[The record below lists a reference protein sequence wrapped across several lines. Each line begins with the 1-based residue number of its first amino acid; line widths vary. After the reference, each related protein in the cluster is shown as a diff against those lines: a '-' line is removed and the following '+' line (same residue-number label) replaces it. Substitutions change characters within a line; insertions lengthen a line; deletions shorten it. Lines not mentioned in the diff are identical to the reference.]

1 MDRNPVLGALAM
13 AALVAGCAS
22 NQAPKK
28 PGPTAIVQT
37 APARPEASVES
48 KADESWDDEDK
59 PAKARPGHKTRARAI
74 PVRPLNVKADCA
86 FHDPSGYRG
95 AMKLHVAQAKVQR
108 FVASVDIPPHGSC
121 RFDLKDFRQ
130 TDQMPNPVLRAERS
144 GCEVHL
150 WEQGSRV
157 TVAFARCRDMCTSLA
172 AFERLWPILANA
184 GNGSCG

>member
-1 MDRNPVLGALAM
+1 MELNPVLGAIAM
-13 AALVAGCAS
+13 AAIVVGCAS
-22 NQAPKK
+22 QTSKNPEPSRAPQ
-28 PGPTAIVQT
+28 V
-37 APARPEASVES
+37 APAHPEVSVET
-48 KADESWDDEDK
+48 KTDESEAGDGK
-59 PAKARPGHKTRARAI
+59 HARARPGNKSARAI

-108 FVASVDIPPHGSC
+108 FMASVDIPPHGSC
-121 RFDLKDFRQ
+121 HFDLKDFRQ
-130 TDQMPNPVLRAERS
+130 TDQMPNPVLKAERS

-184 GNGSCG
+184 GTGSCG